1 MVRSVVIADDLTGA
15 NATGVMLKKMG
26 YRTSTMM
33 RREDVDLDKID
44 HCDCLTFTTDSRGI
58 EESEAYDRV
67 YKVTKMVKS
76 DQILL
81 YSNRIDSTLRGNLGK
96 ETDAMLD
103 ALGEDYIAL
112 VVPCAPASGR
122 VTIGGYMLVHGAIL
136 SRTEVALDPKTPIL
150 DSRVVKI
157 FEQQTCYK
165 TGFIDMHEL
174 TQGLEY
180 LIHCIRDRVEDGAR
194 ILVFDSITPE
204 DIDIISDAALRCG
217 FPFIAVDPGA
227 FTASL
232 TSKMIRTSDQEGGA
246 KILTVVGSVNPVA
259 KVQMETLWLSQPVYN
274 VFAKTSRFLEGD
286 QEKEE
291 EIRRVIDEI
300 TEHADGFEILGVTGD
315 GINPEHRIDLG
326 VISREK
332 KMSIDEISEIINEA
346 FAEIAWRLMKAEPRF
361 GGCYTSGGDITASVC
376 RRFGALGIQLKDEV
390 IPLAACGRFING
402 DFPGKWIVTKGG
414 MTGNPDGIN
423 ICIQKLKTMLNI

>member
-1 MVRSVVIADDLTGA
+1 MIRSVVIADDLTGA

-33 RREDVDLDKID
+33 QRENVDLDKID
-44 HCDCLTFTTDSRGI
+44 HCDCITFTTDSRGI
-58 EESEAYDRV
+58 EEAEAYNRV
-67 YKVTKMVKS
+67 YEVTRMVRS

-103 ALGEDYIAL
+103 ALGDDYIAF

-122 VTIGGYMLVHGAIL
+122 VTIGGYMLVNGVIL
-136 SRTEVALDPKTPIL
+136 SKTEAALDPKTPIL

-180 LIHCIRDRVEDGAR
+180 LINCIRDRVESGAR

-217 FPFIAVDPGA
+217 YPFIAVDPGA

-232 TSKMIRTSDQEGGA
+232 TSKMIRSSDQEDGA

-274 VFAKTSRFLEGD
+274 VFVKTSCFLEGD
-286 QEKEE
+286 REREE
-291 EIRRVIDEI
+291 EIRRVIEEI
-300 TEHADGFEILGVTGD
+300 IDHADAFEILGVTGD

-332 KMSIDEISEIINEA
+332 KLSIDEISEIINEA

-361 GGCYTSGGDITASVC
+361 GGCYTSGGDITAAVC